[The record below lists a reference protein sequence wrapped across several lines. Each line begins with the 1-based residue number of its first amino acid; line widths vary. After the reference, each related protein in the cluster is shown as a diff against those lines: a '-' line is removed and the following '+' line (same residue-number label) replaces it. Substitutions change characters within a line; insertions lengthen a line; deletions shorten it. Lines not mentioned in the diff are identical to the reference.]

1 MCVRKSLE
9 EHLGLFTNE
18 SQREQPRCVCIYH
31 FFSVGTQR
39 ENEERLSFSTG
50 EAILRKCHT
59 CRVS

>member
-1 MCVRKSLE
+1 MKAKENSL
-9 EHLGLFTNE
+9 G
-18 SQREQPRCVCIYH
+18 VYAYII
-31 FFSVGTQR
+31 FFVGTQR